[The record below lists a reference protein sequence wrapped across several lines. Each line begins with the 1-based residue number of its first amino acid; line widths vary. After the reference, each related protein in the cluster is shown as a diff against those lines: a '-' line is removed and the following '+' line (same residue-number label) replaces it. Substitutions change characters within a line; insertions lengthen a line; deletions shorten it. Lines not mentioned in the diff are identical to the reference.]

1 MWKTALSVQVNRSC
15 FKSILFECC
24 NIPVCTKTSLLIS
37 LYTNVSFPCVEI
49 KYKETNPALSISNKP
64 FKSSK
69 SYKTFYCTIA
79 LLISKLSPYSTDV
92 GRKHIQ
98 FSALQL
104 FLSNE
109 KKTFM
114 CMEQLLSHSPPFVTF
129 LQKRPFIWCCCLKF
143 TVEGAFCVAA
153 K

>member
-1 MWKTALSVQVNRSC
+1 MVQTFTHPLKNTLPLAWTLHPLLSKV
-15 FKSILFECC
+15 KKL
-24 NIPVCTKTSLLIS
+24 K
-37 LYTNVSFPCVEI
+37 
-49 KYKETNPALSISNKP
+49 
-64 FKSSK
+64 
-69 SYKTFYCTIA
+69 KTFNCTIA
-79 LLISKLSPYSTDV
+79 LLISKLRPYSTDV

-143 TVEGAFCVAA
+143 TAEGAFCVAA
-153 K
+153 KYSCRGLLKLRGRQNCYFSDSDIPPLCTFYCIFRETT